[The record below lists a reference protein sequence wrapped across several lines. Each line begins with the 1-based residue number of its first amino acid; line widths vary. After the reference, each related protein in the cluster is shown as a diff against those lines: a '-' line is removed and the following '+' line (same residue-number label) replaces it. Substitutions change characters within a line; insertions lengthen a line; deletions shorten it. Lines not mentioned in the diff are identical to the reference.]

1 MNQKAEAAITEQQNP
16 LKDLHM
22 QKITIDILDIRTKV
36 ADKVNGAAGTYYV
49 DWQKKDK

>member
-1 MNQKAEAAITEQQNP
+1 MNQKAEAAITEQQNT

-22 QKITIDILDIRTKV
+22 QKITLDILDIGTKV